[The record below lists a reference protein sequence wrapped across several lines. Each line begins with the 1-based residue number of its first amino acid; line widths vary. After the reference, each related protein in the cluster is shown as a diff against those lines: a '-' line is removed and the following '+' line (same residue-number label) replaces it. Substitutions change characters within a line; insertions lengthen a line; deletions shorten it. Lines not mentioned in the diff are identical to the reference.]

1 MTQQYPQIPLLVYSD
16 RLSARP
22 GESVAFKVSSDGPQP
37 FSVKL
42 TRSISAD
49 PNPMGQG
56 IVEEP
61 VAGDFAPEYPSRR
74 QAFNPGSYAIVPRGP
89 VVDGAFT
96 LKVTIWPTQPG
107 SGAQVVFLL
116 AVLN

>member
-56 IVEEP
+56 DRRRACGRGILPLNIPP
-61 VAGDFAPEYPSRR
+61 VGRPSTL
-74 QAFNPGSYAIVPRGP
+74 VPMRSFR
-89 VVDGAFT
+89 V
-96 LKVTIWPTQPG
+96 
-107 SGAQVVFLL
+107 AQWSMVPLR
-116 AVLN
+116 